1 MGKETGAQAEIIGD
15 HQLYYQ
21 ATVCSALAGTTCNLI
36 CWITGRQTSW
46 PTEEDRCQVCASQA
60 VQRTVCIEGLL
71 LGASHRQPR
80 GERQ

>member
-1 MGKETGAQAEIIGD
+1 
-15 HQLYYQ
+15 
-21 ATVCSALAGTTCNLI
+21 LI